1 MSDLRVELRMNAPAS
16 IIWQLWEDVA
26 NAPQWDTDVR
36 QCTLDGPFRVG
47 TQGLCVLKNGL
58 KMPLQITQVSP
69 LRSYTN
75 IARLLGMHLTFSHYL
90 TPIGAQTHVV
100 HAVRIE
106 GRLSFLYRGLVRRL
120 LQGAMG
126 QALRNLRGLAEAR
139 AAQDASESLRA
150 SC

>member
-1 MSDLRVELRMNAPAS
+1 MSDMRVELRMNAPAS

-47 TQGLCVLKNGL
+47 IRGLCVLKNGL
-58 KMPLQITQVSP
+58 KMPLQITQVTP

-75 IARLLGMHLTFSHYL
+75 TARLLGMHLTFSHHL
-90 TPIGAQTHVV
+90 TPIGAETHVV

-106 GRLSFLYRGLVRRL
+106 GRLSVLYRGLVRRL

-139 AAQDASESLRA
+139 AAQDAGESLRA